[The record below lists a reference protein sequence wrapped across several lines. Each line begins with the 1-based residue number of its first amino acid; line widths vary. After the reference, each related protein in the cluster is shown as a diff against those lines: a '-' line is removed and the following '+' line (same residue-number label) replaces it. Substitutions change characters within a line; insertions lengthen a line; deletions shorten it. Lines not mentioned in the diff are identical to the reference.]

1 LLTVKTAGFVEVHWT
16 ALFVAFGGKIVAMR
30 DAVAP
35 ILSDSMDVFNTMD
48 DTDTNDVVTVTLQV
62 AV

>member
-1 LLTVKTAGFVEVHWT
+1 
-16 ALFVAFGGKIVAMR
+16 MR

-35 ILSDSMDVFNTMD
+35 ILSDNMDVFNTID
-48 DTDTNDVVTVTLQV
+48 DTDTNDVVTVTIQD